1 MRDSIMMYRT
11 QCEALESLPPDQ
23 FKAVVTALWDYELDG
38 IEPNGCDPVVAAVW
52 MMSKPLI
59 DKRTAAYEHGKM
71 GGRKKPLGN
80 QSVTTCEPLGNQSV
94 TTCEPVG
101 NPKDKEDMS
110 APAYPYKD
118 VIDYLNQKAGT
129 QFKDKSKDSRRHIK
143 ARFDEGYTLD
153 DFKAVID
160 GRVKAWKGD
169 AKMSEYLRPAT
180 LFGPKFESYLNAKPG
195 KVNTF
200 ANFTQRAYDFD
211 ELERKLTGVTG

>member
-1 MRDSIMMYRT
+1 MQI
-11 QCEALESLPPDQ
+11 
-23 FKAVVTALWDYELDG
+23 
-38 IEPNGCDPVVAAVW
+38 
-52 MMSKPLI
+52 I
-59 DKRTAAYEHGKM
+59 DFYVGSEHDCRQYEHEILKKYEKYSA
-71 GGRKKPLGN
+71 GGDWFYLPEEKVGEILARYFSVETYGYSKKQKVIKKP
-80 QSVTTCEPLGNQSV
+80 EY
-94 TTCEPVG
+94 EY
-101 NPKDKEDMS
+101 EDEYEGEDDS
-110 APAYPYKD
+110 EKIVECAPAYPYKD

-143 ARFDEGYTLD
+143 ARFDEGFTLD

-200 ANFTQRAYDFD
+200 DNFTQRTYDFD